1 MLQQE
6 IELTR
11 ALAHELQHGLEQ
23 LLVQLIRDL
32 QHDLELL
39 LALTIREQREA
50 IQHHALIQPPDQ
62 IDPRHDQAR
71 LQPQGQGQDQPQE
84 VVAVEALHEEEIIR
98 HK

>member
-6 IELTR
+6 IELIR
-11 ALAHELQHGLEQ
+11 ALAQELQHGLEL
-23 LLVQLIRDL
+23 LLVLLIRDL

-50 IQHHALIQPPDQ
+50 IQHHALIQPRDQ
-62 IDPRHDQAR
+62 IDLRHVQAH
-71 LQPQGQGQDQPQE
+71 LQLQGQDQPQE
-84 VVAVEALHEEEIIR
+84 VVAAEALHEEEIIR